1 MDTKLS
7 VVNCKLFL
15 ILSYFIMVTDKR
27 FYTVKLPVIMDT
39 GYVGEQTQSLMMGL
53 TVQNM
58 ALLHCCVIPI
68 IIFFI
73 ILILYVT
80 NIHVCIVE
88 PLC

>member
-15 ILSYFIMVTDKR
+15 ILSYFITVTDKR
-27 FYTVKLPVIMDT
+27 FYTVKLPVIRDT
-39 GYVGEQTQSLMMGL
+39 GYLREQTQSLLMGQA
-53 TVQNM
+53 VQNM

-73 ILILYVT
+73 ILTLYVT

>member
-39 GYVGEQTQSLMMGL
+39 GYVGEQTQSLS
-53 TVQNM
+53 
-58 ALLHCCVIPI
+58 
-68 IIFFI
+68 
-73 ILILYVT
+73 
-80 NIHVCIVE
+80 
-88 PLC
+88 